1 MGGNNWKAYFAF
13 SKKDRIGLLIVII
26 IILAS
31 ILIPEY
37 YKNRKSNPVLII
49 PLAAADSSV
58 MQVHSQNDVNEET
71 RQSAMF
77 SSKGH
82 VTASAIKPFTFNPN
96 TLSEDGWKKLGLRE
110 RTIATILKYRSKG
123 GYFKNAEDIR
133 KIYGLRKEEADIL
146 IPYIIIEQTKNES
159 FRKGYQSYE
168 NRANAAP
175 AIIDINTADVY
186 AWKRLPGMSPS
197 VAYKIVNF
205 RDKINGFF
213 SVEEIRQT
221 YGITD
226 SLWQNILPYLKLNTE
241 TVNKLNINVASEFQ
255 MAMHNSVFTR
265 DVAKAIVIYRNQ
277 NGPYTSVSDVKKIAF
292 INDAIFKRIEPFID
306 VK

>member
-13 SKKDRIGLLIVII
+13 SKKDRIGLLIVIA

-31 ILIPEY
+31 VLIPEY
-37 YKNRKSNPVLII
+37 YKNRKSNPVVII

-58 MQVHSQNDVNEET
+58 MHVHAQNAADEKIK
-71 RQSAMF
+71 QSAMF
-77 SSKGH
+77 GSEKHSSS
-82 VTASAIKPFTFNPN
+82 VIKPFTFNPN

-133 KIYGLRKEEADIL
+133 KIYGLRKEEADVL
-146 IPYIIIEQTKNES
+146 IPYIVIEQTKNES
-159 FRKGYQSYE
+159 FKKGYQSYD
-168 NRANAAP
+168 NKATAAP
-175 AIIDINTADVY
+175 SIIDINTADVY
-186 AWKRLPGMSPS
+186 AWKRLPRMSPS

-213 SVEEIRQT
+213 SVEEVRQT

-226 SLWQNILPYLKLNTE
+226 SLWQNILPYLKLNQE
-241 TVNKLNINVASEFQ
+241 TVNKLNINTASEFQ
-255 MAMHNSVFTR
+255 LAMHHSVFTR
-265 DVAKAIVIYRNQ
+265 DIAKAIVIYRNQ
-277 NGPYTSVSDVKKIAF
+277 NGPYTSISDVKKIVF
-292 INDAIFKRIEPFID
+292 INDAMFKRIEPFID